1 MTGTRSNSPQTR
13 TRPSTYEGVKVSTQD
28 KIPVEK
34 ELKVL
39 EIEEI
44 NLAELNPEAYTA
56 DNIKVLK
63 GLDGIRKRPGMY
75 LQGGTGID
83 GFHQLL
89 TEIIDNGIDEGLAG
103 YADTVTVT
111 IHKDESV
118 TVTDNGR
125 GFPVDAMAS
134 ENNRPAVEVTFT
146 DLHAGGKF
154 DDGAYKVSGGLH
166 GVGAKVVNALSLFL
180 RVEIRK
186 GKDIHRIVF
195 NGGDLV
201 EPLHVI
207 GENKTGRNGSSVS
220 FKPDPIVF
228 KDIVTH
234 WDYNRIRRRL
244 RELAYLTG
252 GIKIVLTDEREGHA
266 KTETFLEKGG
276 VAAYA
281 KSLTGDNPHLYAEP
295 ILLRGKVE
303 DIDVEVG
310 FIHTSKY
317 DYTLVSYANM
327 ITNRDGGT
335 HMTGFRTAYTRVLNK
350 YMTAKGLLKQGSV
363 APTSDD
369 WLEGLHMVLSV
380 KLGDPQFESNAKVKL
395 LNPEAQGAVSAVVGE
410 KLNEFLEENPK
421 IGKVIVEKAADAA
434 RARDAARKAKDLVRR
449 SNPLDN
455 DDLPGKLADCQ
466 SQDPEESELLIVEG
480 NSAGGTAK
488 GARDRKFQAVLP
500 LRGKVLN
507 VEKAAL
513 GKILKN
519 TEIRSMIAA
528 IGAGVEGTGDNAHF
542 DLTNI
547 RYHKIVIMTDADV
560 DGSHIAVLLMTFFYR
575 YMRPIIDAGFLYIA
589 QPPLFR
595 LTVGRKS
602 EYLYDDAALQ
612 AALKKLG
619 DKTNISIQ
627 RYKGLGEMNAEQLWE
642 TTLDPAVRNMKQVT
656 IPDVLEA
663 NEVFENLMGTEV
675 PPRRQFIEENAVFAH
690 LDI

>member
-1 MTGTRSNSPQTR
+1 M
-13 TRPSTYEGVKVSTQD
+13 STQD

-39 EIEEI
+39 EIEEL
-44 NLAELNPEAYTA
+44 NLDELDPDGYTA

-63 GLDGIRKRPGMY
+63 GMEGVRLRPGMY

-89 TEIIDNGIDEGLAG
+89 SEIVDNAIDECQAG
-103 YADTVTVT
+103 YADTVTIT
-111 IHKDESV
+111 IHKDESL
-118 TVTDNGR
+118 TITDNGR
-125 GFPVDAMAS
+125 GIPVDVMNA
-134 ENNRPAVEVTFT
+134 EGGRPAVEVVFT
-146 DLHAGGKF
+146 ELHGGGKF
-154 DDGAYKVSGGLH
+154 DSSAYKVSGGLH
-166 GVGAKVVNALSLFL
+166 GVGATVVNALSTSLKIQ
-180 RVEIRK
+180 VRK
-186 GKDIHRIVF
+186 GT
-195 NGGDLV
+195 DLYQIAFAQGLVV
-201 EPLHVI
+201 EPLHII
-207 GENKTGRNGSSVS
+207 GKNPDKRNGTIVT
-220 FKPDPIVF
+220 FKPDPEIF
-228 KDIVTH
+228 KNIETH
-234 WDYNRIRRRL
+234 WDYNRIRRRM
-244 RELAYLTG
+244 RELAYLLG

-266 KTETFLEKGG
+266 KTETFFEKGG
-276 VAAYA
+276 VGAYA
-281 KSLTGDNPHLYAEP
+281 KSLTGDNPHLYPDP

-303 DIDVEVG
+303 DMEVEVG

-317 DYTLVSYANM
+317 DYTLVAYANM

-335 HMTGFRTAYTRVLNK
+335 HMTGFRTAFTRVLNK
-350 YMTAKGLLKQGSV
+350 YMTAKGLLKQGAV

-434 RARDAARKAKDLVRR
+434 CARDAARKAKDLVRR

-612 AALKKLG
+612 VALKKLG

>member
-1 MTGTRSNSPQTR
+1 
-13 TRPSTYEGVKVSTQD
+13 VSTQD

-195 NGGDLV
+195 NSGDLV

-228 KDIVTH
+228 KDITTH

-281 KSLTGDNPHLYAEP
+281 KSLTGDNPHLYADP

-335 HMTGFRTAYTRVLNK
+335 HMTGFRTAFTRVMNK
-350 YMTAKGLLKQGSV
+350 YMTAKGLLKQGAV

-612 AALKKLG
+612 VALKKLG